1 MKDIMPVSERT
12 ALETA
17 AGFELG
23 GKPVSA
29 SVFGS
34 GHIND
39 TFALTVGKPASDA
52 FVRFVLQ
59 RINPHVFPDPLG
71 VMDNIVRVTRHLR
84 EKYAILPDPG
94 RRVLTVVPTKDAKP
108 CLFDAEGACWRCY
121 RMIEGAGTV
130 DVVREPAQA
139 RTASF
144 AFARF
149 ARDLS
154 DLPPPRLH
162 ETIPAFHDTPARLRM
177 LDAIAAE
184 DRFGRAVSA
193 SRELAEISAMRHLA
207 PLITDEFAA
216 GTIPER
222 IVHNDTKINNV
233 MLDTATGEGICV
245 IDLDTVMPGLAPY
258 DFGDLVRVAANPAR
272 EDSGGTAPLKARRDM
287 YAACSEGF
295 LEGFGG
301 YLTPREIRLMPVA
314 GAVITFELAV
324 RFLSD
329 YLDGDRYFKTT
340 RPGHNLDRARTQIA
354 LARALEKL
362 AG

>member
-1 MKDIMPVSERT
+1 MSVSDRT
-12 ALETA
+12 ALEA
-17 AGFELG
+17 AAFFELG
-23 GKPVSA
+23 GRPVSA
-29 SVFGS
+29 AAFGS

-39 TFALTVGKPASDA
+39 TFALTVEKPASDA
-52 FVRFVLQ
+52 YVRFVLQ
-59 RINPHVFPDPLG
+59 RINPHVFPDPLA

-84 EKYAILPDPG
+84 EKYAILPDAA
-94 RRVLTVVPTKDAKP
+94 RRVLTVIPTKEAKP
-108 CLFDAEGACWRCY
+108 CWFDAEGACWRCY

-130 DVVREPAQA
+130 DAVREPAQA

-162 ETIPAFHDTPARLRM
+162 ETIPAFHDTPARLRA

-184 DRFGRAVSA
+184 DRLGRAASA
-193 SRELAEISAMRHLA
+193 SQELAEIDAMRHLA
-207 PLITDEFAA
+207 APIMDAFAA
-216 GTIPER
+216 GLVPER
-222 IVHNDTKINNV
+222 ITHNDTKINNV
-233 MLDTATGEGICV
+233 MLDEATGEGICV
-245 IDLDTVMPGLAPY
+245 VDLDTVMPGLALY

-272 EDSGGTAPLKARRDM
+272 EDSGRLNGLDARRDM
-287 YAACSEGF
+287 YEACTEGF
-295 LEGFGG
+295 LEGFDG
-301 YLTPREIRLMPVA
+301 YLTAQEMELMPVA

-329 YLDGDRYFKTT
+329 YLDGDRYFKTL

-354 LARALEKL
+354 LARSLEKL
-362 AG
+362 E

>member
-1 MKDIMPVSERT
+1 MSVSERT

-29 SVFGS
+29 AVFGS

-39 TFALTVGKPASDA
+39 TFALTVAKPASDA
-52 FVRFVLQ
+52 FVQFVLQ
-59 RINPHVFPDPLG
+59 RINPHVFPNPMA
-71 VMDNIVRVTRHLR
+71 VMDNIVRVTRHLK
-84 EKYAILPDPG
+84 EKYAILPDSG

-108 CLFDAEGACWRCY
+108 CLFDEDGACWRCY
-121 RMIEGAGTV
+121 RMIEDACTV
-130 DVVREPAQA
+130 DIVREPALA

-144 AFARF
+144 TFARF

-162 ETIPAFHDTPARLRM
+162 ETIPAFHDTPARLQA
-177 LDAIAAE
+177 LDAIASE
-184 DRFGRAVSA
+184 DRLGRAASA
-193 SRELAEISAMRHLA
+193 SHELAEINAMRHLA
-207 PLITDEFAA
+207 PLITDAFLN
-216 GTIPER
+216 GSIPER

-233 MLDTATGEGICV
+233 MLDAATGEGVCV

-258 DFGDLVRVAANPAR
+258 DFGDLVRVAANPGR
-272 EDSGGTAPLKARRDM
+272 EDSGGCRLEARRDM
-287 YAACSEGF
+287 YEACAEGF
-295 LEGFGG
+295 LEGFSG
-301 YLTPREIRLMPVA
+301 YLTEQEIRLMPVA

-329 YLDGDRYFKTT
+329 YLDGDRYFKTA
-340 RPGHNLDRARTQIA
+340 RPSHNLDRARTQIA
-354 LARALEKL
+354 LARALERL

>member
-1 MKDIMPVSERT
+1 MSVSDRT
-12 ALETA
+12 ALEA
-17 AGFELG
+17 AAFFELG
-23 GKPVSA
+23 GRPVSA
-29 SVFGS
+29 VAFGS

-39 TFALTVGKPASDA
+39 TFALTVEKPASDA

-59 RINPHVFPDPLG
+59 RINPHVFPDPLA

-84 EKYAILPDPG
+84 GKYAILPDVE
-94 RRVLTVVPTKDAKP
+94 RRVLTVIPTKDAKP
-108 CLFDAEGACWRCY
+108 CRFDEEGACWRCY

-130 DVVREPAQA
+130 DAVREPAQA

-162 ETIPAFHDTPARLRM
+162 ETIPAFHDTPARLRT
-177 LDAIAAE
+177 LDAVAAE
-184 DRFGRAVSA
+184 DRLGRAASA
-193 SRELAEISAMRHLA
+193 ARELAEIGAMRHLA
-207 PLITDEFAA
+207 SPITDAFAA
-216 GTIPER
+216 GRIPER
-222 IVHNDTKINNV
+222 ITHNDTKINNV
-233 MLDTATGEGICV
+233 MLDSATGEGICV
-245 IDLDTVMPGLAPY
+245 VDLDTVMPGLALY

-272 EDSGGTAPLKARRDM
+272 EDSGGSNRLEARRDM
-287 YAACSEGF
+287 YEACAEGF

-301 YLTPREIRLMPVA
+301 YLTAHEIGLMPIA

-329 YLDGDRYFKTT
+329 YLDGDRYFKTS

-354 LARALEKL
+354 LARSLEKI
-362 AG
+362 AE

>member
-1 MKDIMPVSERT
+1 MAVSDRT
-12 ALETA
+12 ALAA
-17 AGFELG
+17 AGHFELG
-23 GKPVSA
+23 GRPVA
-29 SVFGS
+29 ATAFGS

-39 TFALTVGKPASDA
+39 TFALTVEKPASDA

-59 RINPHVFPDPLG
+59 RINPHVFPNPLA

-84 EKYAILPDPG
+84 EKYAILPDAA
-94 RRVLTVVPTKDAKP
+94 RRVLIVIPTKDAKP
-108 CLFDAEGACWRCY
+108 CMFDEEGACWRCY
-121 RMIEGAGTV
+121 RMIEHAGAV
-130 DVVREPAQA
+130 DAVREPAQA

-162 ETIPAFHDTPARLRM
+162 ETIPAFHDTPARLRT

-184 DRFGRAVSA
+184 NRLGRAASA
-193 SRELAEISAMRHLA
+193 ARELAEIDAMRHLA
-207 PLITDEFAA
+207 PPITDEFAA

-233 MLDTATGEGICV
+233 MLDDTTGEAVCV
-245 IDLDTVMPGLAPY
+245 VDLDTVMPGLALY

-272 EDSGGTAPLKARRDM
+272 EDSGRLGDLEVRRDM
-287 YAACSEGF
+287 YDACSEGF

-301 YLTPREIRLMPVA
+301 YLTTQEIRLMPIA

-329 YLDGDRYFKTT
+329 YLDGDRYFKTA

-354 LARALEKL
+354 LARSLEKL

>member
-1 MKDIMPVSERT
+1 MAVSDRT
-12 ALETA
+12 ALATA
-17 AGFELG
+17 GSFELG
-23 GKPVSA
+23 GRPVA
-29 SVFGS
+29 ATAFGS

-39 TFALTVGKPASDA
+39 TFALTVEKPASDA

-59 RINPHVFPDPLG
+59 RINPHVFPNPRA

-84 EKYAILPDPG
+84 EKYAVLPDAA
-94 RRVLTVVPTKDAKP
+94 RRVLTVIPTKDAKP
-108 CLFDAEGACWRCY
+108 CMFDEEGACWRCY
-121 RMIEGAGTV
+121 RMIEHAGTV
-130 DVVREPAQA
+130 DAVREPAQA

-162 ETIPAFHDTPARLRM
+162 ETIPAFHDTPARLRT
-177 LDAIAAE
+177 LDAVAAE
-184 DRFGRAVSA
+184 DRLGRAASA
-193 SRELAEISAMRHLA
+193 ARELAEINAMRHLA

-233 MLDTATGEGICV
+233 MLDDATGEAICV
-245 IDLDTVMPGLAPY
+245 IDLDTVMPGLALY

-272 EDSGGTAPLKARRDM
+272 EDSGRLKGLEARRDM
-287 YAACSEGF
+287 YDACAEGF

-301 YLTPREIRLMPVA
+301 YLTGQEIRLMPVA

-329 YLDGDRYFKTT
+329 YLDGDRYFKTA
-340 RPGHNLDRARTQIA
+340 RPGHNLDRARTQIV
-354 LARALEKL
+354 LARSLEKL
-362 AG
+362 AK

>member
-1 MKDIMPVSERT
+1 M
-12 ALETA
+12 
-17 AGFELG
+17 
-23 GKPVSA
+23 SA
-29 SVFGS
+29 VAFGS

-39 TFALTVGKPASDA
+39 TFALTVEKPASDA
-52 FVRFVLQ
+52 YVRFVLQ
-59 RINPHVFPDPLG
+59 RINPHVFPDPLA

-84 EKYAILPDPG
+84 EKYAILPDAA
-94 RRVLTVVPTKDAKP
+94 RRVLTVIPTKDAKP
-108 CLFDAEGACWRCY
+108 CRFDEEGVCWRCY

-130 DVVREPAQA
+130 DAVREPVQA

-162 ETIPAFHDTPARLRM
+162 ETIPAFHDTPARLRT

-184 DRFGRAVSA
+184 DRLGRVVFA
-193 SRELAEISAMRHLA
+193 SQELAEINAMRHLA
-207 PLITDEFAA
+207 APIMDAFAA
-216 GTIPER
+216 GLIPER
-222 IVHNDTKINNV
+222 ITHNDTKINNV
-233 MLDTATGEGICV
+233 MLDEVTGEGICV
-245 IDLDTVMPGLAPY
+245 VDLDTVMPGLALY

-272 EDSGGTAPLKARRDM
+272 EDSGRLNNLEARRDM
-287 YAACSEGF
+287 YEACAEGF

-301 YLTPREIRLMPVA
+301 YLTVQETELMPIA

-329 YLDGDRYFKTT
+329 YLDGDRYFKTL

-354 LARALEKL
+354 LARSLEEL
-362 AG
+362 AK